1 MSGKKQVYTLGPE
14 TYRISSEPPVAAAS
28 SAPARERDVA
38 AAPRRRRR
46 TWDLW
51 LTISLLVLLAAASV
65 TASVLAVLLTYA
77 FNACGSGACSRDV
90 MNIGVW
96 VSLTAPWIAFV
107 IALALSI
114 VLLIVRRLAFW
125 VPLASFVLVV
135 GLWNVGAFIVWAG
148 VVGS

>member
-1 MSGKKQVYTLGPE
+1 MGPE
-14 TYRISSEPPVAAAS
+14 TYRVSTEPPVSEYAAG
-28 SAPARERDVA
+28 PTPRRDVNSL
-38 AAPRRRRR
+38 PQRRRRR
-46 TWDLW
+46 WDLW

-125 VPLASFVLVV
+125 VPLAAFVLVV

-148 VVGS
+148 AVGA